1 MFKAVMQQPF
11 LIHFFFLFFRTLSKM
26 IQDAYDFAQK
36 HLVGKEENGPHTDL
50 SQPEH
55 DCIKCIAWH
64 PHRKV
69 LAMAHKDDLVYI
81 YELDSLGKSWTCK
94 VLQHRYMRGI
104 SCIEWKQR
112 TNGTLAVG
120 CRYDV
125 TSCLY
130 CMRLFNLSSGWSRLG
145 VCVWN
150 IGTET
155 IEHNQEDPA
164 VPHYSTVA
172 SMNYLCYPGHKDIS
186 SVAWDPSP
194 ASHLLAVCSQ
204 TSGLLVIYDTLLLS
218 SMPLKREGNGN
229 RIVCWSPNG
238 EWLYCASR

>member
-1 MFKAVMQQPF
+1 MSLIRLEKVGRVKYFSIGICAVSPVSSGSREQTELWP
-11 LIHFFFLFFRTLSKM
+11 L
-26 IQDAYDFAQK
+26 DAGMTSRA
-36 HLVGKEENGPHTDL
+36 V
-50 SQPEH
+50 
-55 DCIKCIAWH
+55 CIAC
-64 PHRKV
+64 V
-69 LAMAHKDDLVYI
+69 
-81 YELDSLGKSWTCK
+81 
-94 VLQHRYMRGI
+94 
-104 SCIEWKQR
+104 
-112 TNGTLAVG
+112 
-120 CRYDV
+120 
-125 TSCLY
+125 
-130 CMRLFNLSSGWSRLG
+130 FNLFSGWSRLG